1 MKACFLIVA
10 VLVGLVSCQQG
21 AKPPPPASDN
31 KVKAEFANRY
41 KRYRCNSNVPFT
53 EQFKGAGEQ
62 FVSKQFGDHL
72 TLKLKLGKLIH
83 LDETP
88 GGPMRTQ
95 SRYQLFY
102 DGKLQTEAE
111 SLFSTS
117 EEFSN
122 GSPLVSWFYY
132 NPQNQILL
140 VVEELA
146 WTTFR
151 YIVFEKSEQTQ
162 TWVAKRVTPPSRC
175 RHDGGVTAERGEILG
190 ISEGALYLRMD
201 GQLYAFPFNDFID
214 SDTSF
219 TVG

>member
-1 MKACFLIVA
+1 MKAWFLILA
-10 VLVGLVSCQQG
+10 ALLGIVSCQHG
-21 AKPPPPASDN
+21 PKPPPPASDK

-41 KRYRCNSNVPFT
+41 KRYRCNSDVPFT

-62 FVSKQFGDHL
+62 FRTKQFGDHL
-72 TLKLKLGKLIH
+72 TLKLKLGKLVQ

-95 SRYQLFY
+95 SRYQLLC
-102 DGKLQTEAE
+102 DGTLQTEAE

-117 EEFSN
+117 EEFSD
-122 GSPLVSWFYY
+122 GTPLVSRFYY
-132 NPQNQILL
+132 NPQNQSLL

-151 YIVFEKSEQTQ
+151 YIVFEKSEHSQ
-162 TWVAKRVTPPSRC
+162 TWVAKCITPPSRS
-175 RHDGGVTAERGEILG
+175 RDDFSPTWTEGQILG
-190 ISEGALYLRMD
+190 IGDGKLYLKMD
-201 GQLYAFPFNDFID
+201 GQLYAFPFDDFID
-214 SDTSF
+214 SDLAF